1 LCGDLRVD
9 LPLDLP
15 RGVVPAPARAVERLA
30 PSTAPW
36 LPEHGLF
43 EAFHPTSMAPPDQ
56 VDPVAEILA
65 AHARDESLLGPGWR
79 TRLAPDQPWLS
90 FLRPDDEGAEQGW
103 KLHVSSTVDSAAT
116 VLGLALPILL
126 AERVPF
132 KVAASRSALAA
143 VNDGSGG
150 LSQIGK
156 FITVYPRTD
165 AQAVR
170 LAVELDAR
178 TRGLPGP
185 RVPSDMPLRPGSLV
199 HYRYGSFG
207 ARMLQQPWGETLP
220 ALQAPDGGSIPD
232 VRDTE
237 FRRPEW
243 VDDPFVA
250 TGVAEPSPPPEDRF
264 GGRYVPVGRLSQSP
278 RGSVFLAVDVRGPR
292 RCVVKE
298 ALRHALV
305 DRSGAD
311 AQDRLRNEASML
323 RRLDGD
329 PRFPALLDVIETA
342 SGLALVIEDL
352 PGVTLDHV
360 IRELAKQARFVPM
373 GEVLRWSIELAR
385 MVGTLHAQA
394 IVFRDLKA
402 ANVMVAPDGS
412 LRLFD
417 FELARPVGS
426 TTAAGLGTRGSMSPQ
441 QARGEPPSVA
451 DDIYGFGGILW
462 LMTTAI
468 EPGRIPRYGER
479 VVESIEAVQPGLPER
494 LLQLASR
501 CLSVEPAERPASM
514 DAIASELSDVAPQR
528 RAVEPRVLEP
538 DDRERLRALARRV
551 GDSLCRLAQPVP
563 EAAAQAGLAW
573 RSPVGPGKLSFHR
586 DVNCGTAGV
595 VLALAEL
602 VQAFGDPQHIEV
614 LARAAGWLHRAPRP
628 AAATCPGLYVGEA
641 GVGAALLRAGLV
653 LEDHALLE
661 AAAERSRW
669 VAEQPLDSPDLFNGA
684 AGRLRFHLAV
694 ARVLERS
701 EHLQIARDVGEQ
713 LLAAATPTEH
723 GGLCWRIPAGFGSMS
738 GTVMLGYAHGAAGIA
753 DALLDLFEV
762 TDDVRLR
769 DAARGAAEWLERSA
783 IPALDD
789 ESGVDWPV
797 DEANPQAGRLGPF
810 WCHGAAGVARFLAR
824 ATTLRLTAS
833 VERLA
838 ARAALTASRGAR
850 WSAVC
855 QCHGLLGNLESL
867 IDVYQAT
874 SDPRLLREARSLAD
888 LVEARAMEV
897 DDMLVW
903 PFDSPTTHTP
913 DLMVGFAGVA
923 PCLLRV
929 AEAEHRPHLLSLR
942 GLIAPG
948 RHGAPHP

>member
-1 LCGDLRVD
+1 
-9 LPLDLP
+9 
-15 RGVVPAPARAVERLA
+15 
-30 PSTAPW
+30 
-36 LPEHGLF
+36 
-43 EAFHPTSMAPPDQ
+43 MAPFDQ
-56 VDPVAEILA
+56 VDPVADILA
-65 AHARDESLLGPGWR
+65 AHSRDESSLGPGWR
-79 TRLAPDQPWLS
+79 TKLAPDQPWLS
-90 FLRPDDEGAEQGW
+90 FLRPDDEGPEQGW

-116 VLGLALPILL
+116 VLERVLPTLL

-156 FITVYPRTD
+156 FITVYPRSD

-170 LAVELDAR
+170 LAATLDAR

-185 RVPSDMPLRPGSLV
+185 RVPSDAPLRPASLV

-207 ARMLQQPWGETLP
+207 TRVLQQPWGETLP
-220 ALQAPDGGSIPD
+220 ALQTPDGGSIPD

-237 FRRPEW
+237 FRQPEW

-250 TGVAEPSPPPEDRF
+250 AGVAEPCPPPEDRF

-278 RGSVFLAVDVRGPR
+278 RGSVFLAVDIRGPR

-311 AQDRLRNEASML
+311 ARDRLRNEASML
-323 RRLDGD
+323 RRLAGD
-329 PRFPALLDVIETA
+329 PRFPALLDELETA
-342 SGLALVIEDL
+342 SGLALVLEDL

-360 IRELAKQARFVPM
+360 IRELAKQARFLPTS
-373 GEVLRWSIELAR
+373 ELLRWSIELAQ
-385 MVGTLHAQA
+385 MMSTLHAEG

-417 FELARPVGS
+417 FELALPAGS
-426 TTAAGLGTRGSMSPQ
+426 ATVPGLGTRGSMSPQ
-441 QARGEPPSVA
+441 QARGEPPSAA
-451 DDIYGFGGILW
+451 DDVYGFGGILW

-479 VVESIEAVQPGLPER
+479 VEASIEAIQPGLPER
-494 LLQLASR
+494 LLRLVSR
-501 CLSVEPAERPASM
+501 CLSVEPTERPPSM
-514 DAIASELSDVAPQR
+514 DAIARELSDVEPR
-528 RAVEPRVLEP
+528 RRSVEPRALEP
-538 DDRERLRALARRV
+538 DERERLRALARRV

-563 EAAAQAGLAW
+563 DDGLEGLAW

-595 VLALAEL
+595 VLALSEI
-602 VQAFGDPQHIEV
+602 VQAFGDPQHSEV
-614 LARAAGWLHRAPRP
+614 LARAAGWLRRTPRP

-653 LEDHALLE
+653 LDDHALLE
-661 AAAERSRW
+661 AAVERSRW

-684 AGRLRFHLAV
+684 AGTLRFHLAV
-694 ARVLERS
+694 ACALERS
-701 EHLQIARDVGEQ
+701 EHLQLAREVGEW
-713 LLAAATPTEH
+713 LLQAATPAEH
-723 GGLCWRIPAGFGSMS
+723 GGLRWRIPAGFGSMS
-738 GTVMLGYAHGAAGIA
+738 GSVMPGYAHGAAGIA
-753 DALLDLFEV
+753 DALLDLFEA
-762 TDDVRLR
+762 TGDERLR
-769 DAARGAAEWLERSA
+769 DAARGALEWLERTA

-789 ESGVDWPV
+789 ESGLDWPV
-797 DEANPQAGRLGPF
+797 DEASPQTGRLGPF

-824 ATTLRLTAS
+824 AAALGLSPSAEHLA
-833 VERLA
+833 ERA
-838 ARAALTASRGAR
+838 ARTAGRGGR

-867 IDVYQAT
+867 VDVYQAT
-874 SDPRLLREARSLAD
+874 SDARWLQEVRP
-888 LVEARAMEV
+888 LVDIITSRAIEV
-897 DDMLVW
+897 DGVLVW

-913 DLMVGFAGVA
+913 DLMVGFSGVA
-923 PCLLRV
+923 PCLLRA

-942 GLIAPG
+942 GLIAPA
-948 RHGAPHP
+948 RHGAPR